1 MLRHQQKKTRLGEE
15 DPPLEFEEEVPD
27 VILAVVC
34 PFKHASWSFLVEE
47 KTSLMVEVK
56 KKGRISCV

>member
-1 MLRHQQKKTRLGEE
+1 MRLEEE

-27 VILAVVC
+27 VVLWLVY
-34 PFKHASWSFLVEE
+34 PFEHASLFFLVEE

-56 KKGRISCV
+56 KKARISRV